1 MKLHT
6 FFRSSASYR
15 VRIALNL
22 KQLPYDAV
30 AIHLSKN
37 GGEQHGSEFAALNAQ
52 QLLPV
57 LQDEGLVLTQS
68 LAILEYLDEA
78 YPNNPLLPDGAAARA
93 RVRSLALMIA
103 CEIHPLNNL
112 RVLQYLGEQLQV
124 DAQQKTRWYRH
135 WVALGLAALENRLA
149 RDAATGRF
157 CHGDKPGMA
166 DACLVPQIYNA
177 QRFEC
182 DLSAYPTVMR
192 IGDACMALE
201 AFSAASPERQFDA
214 A

>member
-37 GGEQHGSEFAALNAQ
+37 GGEQHGSEFVALNAQ
-52 QLLPV
+52 ELLPV

-68 LAILEYLDEA
+68 LAILEYLDETC
-78 YPNNPLLPDGAAARA
+78 PDFPLLPDNAAERA
-93 RVRSLALMIA
+93 RVRSLSLMIA

-112 RVLQYLGEQLQV
+112 RVLQYLSGELKV
-124 DAQQKTRWYRH
+124 DAEQKQRWYQH
-135 WVALGLAALENRLA
+135 WVGLGLAALENRLV

-157 CHGDKPGMA
+157 CHGDVPGMA
-166 DACLVPQIYNA
+166 DCCLVPQIYNA
-177 QRFEC
+177 QRFAC
-182 DLSAYPTVMR
+182 DLSAFPTVMR
-192 IGDACMALE
+192 IFDACMALE